1 MRTTWT
7 REELDGHELVWLVEV
22 HFPTG
27 VVRFATQTID
37 VVDGSLSYHYP
48 GTSDPMMY
56 AEKADLFDGIP
67 SPAEMGIA
75 GMVDLDLP
83 AMYLAGHRF
92 AYLIAEVSQVRVKV
106 RPNGLDVVDAYGDRC
121 RLLTGRTRTPQ
132 WGRATSD
139 GHTWFA
145 ADVVNEWF
153 ASSAVIPAYGLAV
166 SDVTWPGMTRAADDE
181 GVPYPIPIGYPGYDS
196 ASDFPV
202 AAAPFCW
209 LNRQVNPVVVAG
221 MGVLQATTMHVTSS
235 TNPYGLI
242 VNLSQEYT
250 PWGATAI
257 PAVSEAGTLLT
268 VVDYEAEGYDTIGG
282 PNNISDLYDLNVDDE
297 NTAFVAF
304 SPTTGGG
311 ILWRGQLLRGAGDV
325 LTWALEQSGYR
336 VDWGMVAAAAPWLN
350 QYKIDTII
358 SARVKASDWIQQQ
371 LIPLLPVSM
380 MTGPDGIYPLV
391 WRGNDV
397 GPEDCIVI
405 DADTDTRIEV
415 SDTAFDDDSETANR
429 FTVEYGWDAIVK
441 ATRFVVRVGP
451 GEGAPESDDYA
462 HTIVDDTGPA
472 LPTTSLTLPTARVRI
487 TARAKGFAG
496 VGIQVNTSYQIV
508 AGTVVTDGANSV
520 DIDIDTAGA
529 ETAETIATAI
539 NAGSAL
545 VRATPERDTAEVWDG
560 SKDSPIPATS
570 RTFLTDY
577 GTYPDA
583 RCEASRQRR
592 RRESSDGIVDA
603 AAVKAPIVMDHTTA
617 RGIATWMAA
626 ARADARTTVSVEAPD
641 EVLAGLRPLSPV
653 LLTYTPAGLVSRIG
667 WAEEVERH
675 SDGRT
680 AARLVFLG

>member
-1 MRTTWT
+1 
-7 REELDGHELVWLVEV
+7 LVEV

-92 AYLIAEVSQVRVKV
+92 AYLVAEVSQVRVKV

-153 ASSAVIPAYGLAV
+153 ASSAVIPAYGSTMSRVA
-166 SDVTWPGMTRAADDE
+166 WPWPPRADSDE
-181 GVPYPIPIGYPGYDS
+181 GVPYPVVFGYPGYDS
-196 ASDFPV
+196 ASDFMV
-202 AAAPFCW
+202 SAAPACW
-209 LNRQVNPVVVAG
+209 LSRGLNPTFIAG
-221 MGVLQATTMHVTSS
+221 LGVLQATEVRVVTYA
-235 TNPYGLI
+235 NPAGLSL
-242 VNLSQEYT
+242 NLSRDYT
-250 PWGATAI
+250 PWGGTLI
-257 PAVSEAGTLLT
+257 PAVDENGVQVT
-268 VVDYEAEGYDTIGG
+268 VVDYEAEGYNTAGG
-282 PNNISDLYDLNVDDE
+282 PNDVPDMYMPGVDDGDE
-297 NTAFVAF
+297 VYVAF
-304 SPTTGGG
+304 HPTTGGG
-311 ILWRGQLLRGAGDV
+311 MVWGDKMLRGAGDV
-325 LTWALEQSGYR
+325 LTWALGQSGYR

-358 SARVKASDWIQQQ
+358 SSRVKAAAWLQEQ

-405 DADTDTRIEV
+405 DADTDERIEM

-429 FTVEYGWDAIVK
+429 FTVEYGWDAVVK
-441 ATRFVVRVGP
+441 DTRFVVRVGP
-451 GEGAPESDDYA
+451 GEGTLPESDDYA
-462 HTIVDDTGPA
+462 HTLFDNTGPA
-472 LPTTSLTLPTARVRI
+472 LPTAGGTLIAPTSRVRV

-496 VGIQVNTSYQIV
+496 AGIQINVSYQAV
-508 AGTVVTDGANSV
+508 TAVTDGANSV
-520 DIDIDTAGA
+520 DIDIDNGGA
-529 ETAETIATAI
+529 ESAETIAAAI

-545 VRATPERDTAEVWDG
+545 VRATAERDTTGTTAVWDG
-560 SKDSPIPATS
+560 SLVSPVPATS

>member
-92 AYLIAEVSQVRVKV
+92 AYLVAEVSQVRVKV

-166 SDVTWPGMTRAADDE
+166 SDVTWPGKPRAAVDE
-181 GVPYPIPIGYPGYDS
+181 GVTYPIVIGYPGRDE
-196 ASDFPV
+196 ASDFPL
-202 AAAPFCW
+202 AAAPVCW
-209 LNRQVNPVVVAG
+209 LSRQYAQFQLIAASLGVVSASTMTLARTFADPTGEV
-221 MGVLQATTMHVTSS
+221 VTLATVYE
-235 TNPYGLI
+235 PYGGGGAI
-242 VNLSQEYT
+242 VPS
-250 PWGATAI
+250 TAQD
-257 PAVSEAGTLLT
+257 GTLLT
-268 VVDYEAEGYDTIGG
+268 VVDYYTQGYGFGG
-282 PNNISDLYDLNVDDE
+282 GSDLGATYY
-297 NTAFVAF
+297 
-304 SPTTGGG
+304 PTTEDESDVYVSFTTAGGGG
-311 ILWRGQLLRGAGDV
+311 ILWRGQLLRSAGDV
-325 LTWALEQSGYR
+325 LGWALEQSGYR
-336 VDWGMVAAAAPWLN
+336 VDWGMFAIAQPWLN
-350 QYKIDTII
+350 AYKIDTII

-405 DADTDTRIEV
+405 DADTDERIEV

-429 FTVEYGWDAIVK
+429 FTVEYGWDAAVK
-441 ATRFVVRVGP
+441 DTRFVVRVGP
-451 GEGAPESDDYA
+451 GDGDVPESDDYA
-462 HTIVDDTGPA
+462 HTFVDDFKPMR
-472 LPTTSLTLPTARVRI
+472 ARLRFQ
-487 TARAKGFAG
+487 ARAKGFAG
-496 VGIQVNTSYQIV
+496 VGI
-508 AGTVVTDGANSV
+508 TVVTGVSGAALSV
-520 DIDIDTAGA
+520 TDSGSTVTINVEAGVDTVDTVAAGV
-529 ETAETIATAI
+529 

-545 VRATPERDTAEVWDG
+545 ITATPEGDNSLNWAATY
-560 SKDSPIPATS
+560 PATS

-592 RRESSDGIVDA
+592 RREASDGIVDA
-603 AAVKAPIVMDHTTA
+603 ATVKAPIVMDHTTA